1 MVSRGRHDQSAAK
14 AQHPSPTSSA
24 SVPAVAKVAAG
35 SSVGHQQEATAKKSS
50 SGSEP
55 GLTQT
60 TSHDAGR
67 GQLEVPFSIPNCLL
81 EFRNVIP
88 ILEI

>member
-1 MVSRGRHDQSAAK
+1 VLSGWRHDQSAAK
-14 AQHPSPTSSA
+14 AQHPSPTSSG

-35 SSVGHQQEATAKKSS
+35 SSVGHQQEASAKKGS

-67 GQLEVPFSIPNCLL
+67 GQTEVRALA
-81 EFRNVIP
+81 V
-88 ILEI
+88 